1 MYIVVVFNFS
11 LFLLSIK
18 MDVYRLKKQVNIKY
32 ESTLNWV
39 TI

>member
-1 MYIVVVFNFS
+1 MYIVVVFIFHY
-11 LFLLSIK
+11 FFLSIK
-18 MDVYRLKKQVNIKY
+18 KDVYRLKKQVNIKY